1 MTDHS
6 DLKWNNDEIAGHLRS
21 AVEALTPD
29 VLSRI
34 DFTTPQE
41 IYAGPSKTARLYR
54 RMRTA
59 AIAAAACLALAVVSG
74 GVAGYQNRR
83 VDSVIGIDVN
93 PSIELSVNRR
103 DKVLRAEALNADA
116 REVLDNMDLENVD
129 LDIAVNALIGSMV
142 RHGYLDDLD
151 NAILVTVANKDTEKA
166 AVLRQDVVI
175 DIEASLEEHKVQ
187 AVVYDQQA
195 LDNSEV
201 QELAQEYGISYGKA
215 YFLWELI
222 EENDLSHEE
231 MEAFSGMTMEEI
243 AREIAE
249 RSYSVRGGNEA
260 DAGAR
265 ESGETGMESSFE
277 SRPSAAQTTREE
289 TPEASSEGASQE
301 PGSAAQDTSAPAE
314 SAAQTA
320 ATEPALTLPETTE
333 SFVEDETGGKRVRID
348 YVDFENGYLNVVFRE
363 KVKWKNPTISVT
375 DENGQSY
382 PARIEDTG
390 PDSCGISVKGLE
402 GGRDYSFTLGGVA
415 VREGGATGS
424 VRGYFDT
431 PDIADELLESQETED
446 DGEDED
452 DGGGRE
458 SGASREDG
466 DKGSGT
472 DVSQAPPASSG
483 ADTEDAAR
491 PDAAQGAEPEAGTQE
506 PSGSDAP
513 DSAPGE
519 SL

>member
-41 IYAGPSKTARLYR
+41 IYAGPSKTVRLYR

-59 AIAAAACLALAVVSG
+59 ALAAAACLALAVVSG

-195 LDNSEV
+195 LDKSEV

-265 ESGETGMESSFE
+265 EGGETGMESSFE
-277 SRPSAAQTTREE
+277 SRPPASQTTWEE
-289 TPEASSEGASQE
+289 TPEASSESASPE

-314 SAAQTA
+314 SASQTA

-348 YVDFENGYLNVVFRE
+348 YVDFENGYLNVIFRE

-446 DGEDED
+446 DGEDD
-452 DGGGRE
+452 DDGGRE
-458 SGASREDG
+458 SGTSREDG
-466 DKGSGT
+466 DNGSGT
-472 DVSQAPPASSG
+472 DVSRAPSDPSG
-483 ADTEDAAR
+483 SDTEDAAR

>member
-1 MTDHS
+1 
-6 DLKWNNDEIAGHLRS
+6 
-21 AVEALTPD
+21 
-29 VLSRI
+29 
-34 DFTTPQE
+34 
-41 IYAGPSKTARLYR
+41 
-54 RMRTA
+54 
-59 AIAAAACLALAVVSG
+59 
-74 GVAGYQNRR
+74 
-83 VDSVIGIDVN
+83 
-93 PSIELSVNRR
+93 
-103 DKVLRAEALNADA
+103 
-116 REVLDNMDLENVD
+116 
-129 LDIAVNALIGSMV
+129 
-142 RHGYLDDLD
+142 
-151 NAILVTVANKDTEKA
+151 
-166 AVLRQDVVI
+166 
-175 DIEASLEEHKVQ
+175 
-187 AVVYDQQA
+187 
-195 LDNSEV
+195 
-201 QELAQEYGISYGKA
+201 
-215 YFLWELI
+215 
-222 EENDLSHEE
+222 
-231 MEAFSGMTMEEI
+231 MTMEEI

-265 ESGETGMESSFE
+265 EGGETGMESSFE
-277 SRPSAAQTTREE
+277 SRPSASQTTWEE
-289 TPEASSEGASQE
+289 TPEASSESASPE

-314 SAAQTA
+314 SASQTA

-348 YVDFENGYLNVVFRE
+348 YVDFENGYLNVIFRE

-446 DGEDED
+446 DGEDD
-452 DGGGRE
+452 DDGGRE
-458 SGASREDG
+458 SGASRED
-466 DKGSGT
+466 DDNGSGT
-472 DVSQAPPASSG
+472 DVSRAPSDPSG
-483 ADTEDAAR
+483 SDTEDVAR

>member
-59 AIAAAACLALAVVSG
+59 ALAAAACLALAVVSG

-195 LDNSEV
+195 LDKSEV

-265 ESGETGMESSFE
+265 EGGETGMESSFE

-491 PDAAQGAEPEAGTQE
+491 PDATQGAEPEAGTQE